1 MQLNEPCQ
9 LLFNALLF
17 VQHDAN
23 AQAIEKLAVESG
35 QVSIKRVLTNLS
47 PSPEL
52 TALLNTWDPD
62 LIFLDLSDWG
72 YAAELAAAIRARHSE
87 IPIVGFGAG
96 WADEIRH
103 RCDEAGITDLHKAP
117 VYNGVFETRVHRA
130 LHGSET
136 PERGTLVAFMPA

>member
-1 MQLNEPCQ
+1 M
-9 LLFNALLF
+9 FSALLF
-17 VQHDAN
+17 VQYDAN
-23 AQAIEKLAVESG
+23 AQAIEKLAAESG

-87 IPIVGFGAG
+87 IPIAGFGAG
-96 WADEIRH
+96 RAVEICH
-103 RCDEAGITDLHKAP
+103 RRDLS
-117 VYNGVFETRVHRA
+117 G
-130 LHGSET
+130 
-136 PERGTLVAFMPA
+136 